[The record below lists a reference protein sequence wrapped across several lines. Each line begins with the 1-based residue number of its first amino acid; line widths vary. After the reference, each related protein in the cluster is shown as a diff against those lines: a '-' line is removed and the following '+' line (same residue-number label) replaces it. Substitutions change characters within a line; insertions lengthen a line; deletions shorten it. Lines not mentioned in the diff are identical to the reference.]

1 MRLIPPHFLTIPAAA
16 LCPAVP
22 PLQDLLRLRAMEVR
36 WTATFPEGTTLDEV
50 RTFFATSD
58 MTKATLLDRTTGE
71 SVNAPKGVPADHSAV
86 CRKLSASPFFFPPA
100 FGTPHRSLWLRPRHG
115 PLWAV

>member
-1 MRLIPPHFLTIPAAA
+1 
-16 LCPAVP
+16 
-22 PLQDLLRLRAMEVR
+22 MEVR